1 MFKRLLWMAVGA
13 AGALQAERW
22 VRAQR
27 ARLTP
32 DAMTGTV
39 LDKVNQRLE
48 AKRADAQQDASPG
61 TRF

>member
-61 TRF
+61 ARL